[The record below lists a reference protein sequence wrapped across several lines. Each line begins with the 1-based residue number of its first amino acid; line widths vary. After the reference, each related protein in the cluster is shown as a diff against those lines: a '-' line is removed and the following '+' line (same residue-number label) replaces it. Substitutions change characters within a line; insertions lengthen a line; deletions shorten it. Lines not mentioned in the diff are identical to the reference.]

1 MRIHTGETPWVCKYP
16 GCGCAFKQQS
26 ALSKTY
32 SVSVLFVTDGLTRR
46 LAMHERTHTGDKP
59 LECEICGKRFSESSN
74 LFKHRRTHNVKGMH
88 ECQLCGKDFHR
99 LDQLRRH
106 MGTNHKDRPA
116 EVDALLSKAKSKM
129 QAQKVSKAARK
140 NKGKGDADGL
150 SADALEL
157 IEDHLESVVIAQDSL

>member
-1 MRIHTGETPWVCKYP
+1 
-16 GCGCAFKQQS
+16 
-26 ALSKTY
+26 
-32 SVSVLFVTDGLTRR
+32 
-46 LAMHERTHTGDKP
+46 MHERTHTGDKP

-74 LFKHRRTHNVKGMH
+74 LSKHRRTHNVKGMH